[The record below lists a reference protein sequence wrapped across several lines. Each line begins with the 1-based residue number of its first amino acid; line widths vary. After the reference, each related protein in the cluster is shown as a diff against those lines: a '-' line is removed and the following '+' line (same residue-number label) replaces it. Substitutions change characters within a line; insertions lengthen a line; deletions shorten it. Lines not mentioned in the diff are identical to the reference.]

1 MKRMTL
7 AVAVLLL
14 GATNIWAQR
23 CGDSLLIFLHD
34 KDGRV
39 IAPADFESAKV
50 SATYT
55 VDNVTNLVDAAP
67 EVKEL
72 PPGKKSFAVRVECG
86 IKRAQFRLK
95 YKGEEMTIRILNVP
109 GDAQHILLDGILFR
123 KGTYEVDLGGRPLN
137 DNVEEYK
144 GEGSTA
150 KDPAD
155 EIKWVVRDKSL
166 RKVG

>member
-1 MKRMTL
+1 MI
-7 AVAVLLL
+7 AVLLL

-23 CGDSLLIFLHD
+23 CGDSLLLLLRD
-34 KDGRV
+34 QSGQV
-39 IAPADFESAKV
+39 IAPTDFESAKV

-72 PPGKKSFAVRVECG
+72 PPGKKSFAVRAECG
-86 IKRAQFRLK
+86 IKQAQFRLK
-95 YKGEEMTIRILNVP
+95 YKGEEMTIRVRNVP
-109 GDAQHILLDGILFR
+109 GDAQHILLDGIIFR

-137 DNVEEYK
+137 NNVEKYE

-155 EIKWVVRDKSL
+155 EIKWMIRDKSL
-166 RKVG
+166 KKVG